1 MLYQLRTGDVIL
13 CENKPLNKTNA
24 YLIVY
29 DTDKMGLDY
38 GVLDVARLLDFMEM
52 TLKR

>member
-13 CENKPLNKTNA
+13 CENKPLDQTNA

-29 DTDKMGLDY
+29 DTDNGFGLS
-38 GVLDVARLLDFMEM
+38 LIHI
-52 TLKR
+52 